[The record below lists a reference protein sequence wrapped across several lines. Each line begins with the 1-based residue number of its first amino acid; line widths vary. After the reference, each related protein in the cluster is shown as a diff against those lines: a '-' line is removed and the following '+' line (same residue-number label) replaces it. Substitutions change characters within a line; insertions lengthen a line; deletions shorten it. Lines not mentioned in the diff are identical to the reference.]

1 MDGREMAI
9 VIGIDHFLEDQ
20 EGGLI
25 QGTILVVVDEDVGVV
40 VATLAMRTMVEAGQI
55 TLAVAEVDGAQAAVV
70 APPRVLVVMAEALGV
85 GMLLDGVELAV
96 ITTAAEAVGEQWL
109 VVLMVLVVEVEGAGE
124 QQLVALTTQG
134 GAALKKPFQHRM
146 VGAAGALVAAVAGD
160 EFVLHTCV
168 LVHRTRSTR

>member
-1 MDGREMAI
+1 
-9 VIGIDHFLEDQ
+9 
-20 EGGLI
+20 LI

-70 APPRVLVVMAEALGV
+70 APPGVLVVMAEDLGV
-85 GMLLDGVELAV
+85 GLLLDGGVELAV

-109 VVLMVLVVEVEGAGE
+109 VVLMV
-124 QQLVALTTQG
+124 QQLLVALTTQG

-168 LVHRTRSTR
+168 LVHRTRSTS

>member
-1 MDGREMAI
+1 
-9 VIGIDHFLEDQ
+9 
-20 EGGLI
+20 LI
-25 QGTILVVVDEDVGVV
+25 QGTILVVVDEDVGVG
-40 VATLAMRTMVEAGQI
+40 VATLAMMTMVEAGAVVAVATVEAGQI
-55 TLAVAEVDGAQAAVV
+55 TLAVVEVDGAQAAVV

-124 QQLVALTTQG
+124 QLLVALTTQG

>member
-1 MDGREMAI
+1 M
-9 VIGIDHFLEDQ
+9 
-20 EGGLI
+20 I
-25 QGTILVVVDEDVGVV
+25 QGTILVVVDEDVGVG
-40 VATLAMRTMVEAGQI
+40 VATLAMMTMVEAGAVVAVATVEAGQI
-55 TLAVAEVDGAQAAVV
+55 TLAVV
-70 APPRVLVVMAEALGV
+70 APPGVLVVMAEALGV

-124 QQLVALTTQG
+124 QLLVALTTQG

>member
-1 MDGREMAI
+1 M
-9 VIGIDHFLEDQ
+9 
-20 EGGLI
+20 I

-70 APPRVLVVMAEALGV
+70 APPGVLVVMAEDLGV

-109 VVLMVLVVEVEGAGE
+109 VVLMV
-124 QQLVALTTQG
+124 QQLLVALTTQG
-134 GAALKKPFQHRM
+134 GAALKKLFQHRM